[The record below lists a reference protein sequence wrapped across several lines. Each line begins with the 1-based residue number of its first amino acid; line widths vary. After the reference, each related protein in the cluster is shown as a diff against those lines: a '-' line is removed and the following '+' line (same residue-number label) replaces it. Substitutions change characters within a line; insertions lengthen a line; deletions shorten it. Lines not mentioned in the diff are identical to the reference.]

1 MVKQQENQSTIKKK
15 KDKEKL
21 AIALRKNLLRR
32 KKVKK
37 NINREEK

>member
-1 MVKQQENQSTIKKK
+1 MVKQKDEQATKKK

-21 AIALRKNLLRR
+21 ATALRQNLLRR